1 MKRVTV
7 LTGLV
12 LGALIALAPL
22 GCVQQKKSVRLRFTF
37 TPRTIITHTM
47 EQKRQWRVVE
57 TIAGKDSTTEKGL
70 TTVSVVMQE
79 EIRRVL
85 EDSTAEILHTN
96 TWSFVEPSMEDT
108 TRLDTIRGSRSYT
121 SYVKPNGR
129 LVDLEFPDTVKKS
142 ETEYLR
148 SLYEQAATVLPDGM
162 VEQGKTWSHSKTVML
177 GDEKVNATTEYE
189 LKSFFR
195 KDRYD
200 CAVVGYKG
208 NIIIPIKPDPADSSM
223 REGLD
228 KIDFTGE
235 MYFAYAE
242 GVIVTANERWLVDS
256 YRKAIK
262 DGKEKEHRYLTES
275 DVDFRLKDVKPI
287 E

>member
-7 LTGLV
+7 LTCLV
-12 LGALIALAPL
+12 LGALIAAYPI

-37 TPRTIITHTM
+37 TPQTIIIHSM
-47 EQKRQWRVVE
+47 EQKRQWKVVE
-57 TIAGKDSTTEKGL
+57 QGSDTTQGL
-70 TTVSVVMQE
+70 TTVRVTMQE

-85 EDSTAEILHTN
+85 EDSTAEIVHTN
-96 TWSFVEPSMEDT
+96 SWNFVERNMEDST
-108 TRLDTIRGSRSYT
+108 KLDTVDGSRSYT

-129 LVDLEFPDTVKKS
+129 IVDLEFPDTIKKS
-142 ETEYLR
+142 EIEYLR

-177 GDEKVNATTEYE
+177 GDEKVSASTEYE

-200 CAVVGYKG
+200 CAVISYKG
-208 NIIIPIKPDPADSSM
+208 NIIIPINADPADSTQ

-228 KIDFTGE
+228 KIEFTGE
-235 MYFAYAE
+235 LYFAYAE
-242 GVIVTANERWLVDS
+242 GVIVSATERWLVDS
-256 YRKAIK
+256 YRKAVK
-262 DGKEKEHRYLTES
+262 NGKEKEHQYLTES
-275 DVDFRLKDVKPI
+275 DIDFRLKEI
-287 E
+287 ISSTR